1 MVRFVLL
8 VLKKLLTGLGRAL
21 LGKLEDEMRFGN
33 NYDNVTK
40 KFWLLKLN
48 FVNLPNRINSIIYFN
63 MRINLKPLSVNG
75 AWQGKRFKTPAYK
88 KYEADMLILLPNKAF
103 SFTSKAKISVRY
115 TFGFSNSSSD
125 LANPEKLVTD
135 ILVKKYGF
143 DDRQIYEMHLS
154 KVIVKKGFEFIDIQI
169 EEIC

>member
-1 MVRFVLL
+1 
-8 VLKKLLTGLGRAL
+8 
-21 LGKLEDEMRFGN
+21 
-33 NYDNVTK
+33 
-40 KFWLLKLN
+40 
-48 FVNLPNRINSIIYFN
+48 
-63 MRINLKPLSVNG
+63 MRINLKPLSVNQ
-75 AWQGKRFKTPAYK
+75 AWQGRKFKTPSYK

-103 SFTSKAKISVRY
+103 SFTGKAKLSVRY
-115 TFGFSNSSSD
+115 TFGLSNSSSD

-169 EEIC
+169 EEI

>member
-1 MVRFVLL
+1 MTNPNIY
-8 VLKKLLTGLGRAL
+8 KTIIGGAAIQQ
-21 LGKLEDEMRFGN
+21 
-33 NYDNVTK
+33 
-40 KFWLLKLN
+40 LN
-48 FVNLPNRINSIIYFN
+48 KN
-63 MRINLKPLSVNG
+63 KD
-75 AWQGKRFKTPAYK
+75 K
-88 KYEADMLILLPNKAF
+88 KYESDMLIILPNKAF
-103 SFTSKAKISVRY
+103 SFTSKAKLSVRY

-169 EEIC
+169 EEI